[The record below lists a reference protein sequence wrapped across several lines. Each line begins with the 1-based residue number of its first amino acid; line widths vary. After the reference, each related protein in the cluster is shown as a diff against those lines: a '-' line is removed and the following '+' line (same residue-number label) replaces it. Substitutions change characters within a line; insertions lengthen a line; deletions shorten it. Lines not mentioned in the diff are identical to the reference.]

1 MNHVERWPK
10 NVRASGRAL
19 FADHNVGCPNQ
30 GAPAFTPGVPGIDR
44 KVRLSQRPG
53 PAKKGKARKSP
64 FRGIYFW
71 EFGDDH
77 YRIFTRKDSL
87 EKVIYPTYRP
97 AKASA
102 LSKICL
108 TPFYSPD
115 PPKSA
120 EKATNA
126 GGKGPA
132 TPMKYD
138 LDRKLVMVETNT
150 GGRVLLREQK
160 APQRLR
166 DLFDQKQ

>member
-1 MNHVERWPK
+1 MWKDGRKTYALLAVLCLLTTTLAAQTKAPPPLRLEYQESTGK
-10 NVRASGRAL
+10 YDLANVPAL
-19 FADHNVGCPNQ
+19 Q
-30 GAPAFTPGVPGIDR
+30 
-44 KVRLSQRPG
+44 
-53 PAKKGKARKSP
+53 KKGKARKSP
-64 FRGIYFW
+64 FWGIYFW

-150 GGRVLLREQK
+150 GGRVLLRK
-160 APQRLR
+160 
-166 DLFDQKQ
+166 